1 MDTLE
6 RLETKISL
14 ILDKVKELEDKN
26 RELKSQNGALEK
38 ELKTCRLEMQ
48 RVKEENIELKNGF
61 KDKEILVKDKI
72 SALLGKL
79 EEVEAEIA

>member
-6 RLETKISL
+6 KLEAKVDL
-14 ILDKVKELEDKN
+14 ILGRVKELESKN
-26 RELKSQNGALEK
+26 ETLEK
-38 ELKTCRLEMQ
+38 DLKTCRLELQ
-48 RVKEENIELKNGF
+48 QAREENTELKTGM
-61 KDKEILVKDKI
+61 KDKEVKVQDKI

>member
-1 MDTLE
+1 LDTLE

-14 ILDKVKELEDKN
+14 VLDKVKELEDKN
-26 RELKSQNGALEK
+26 RALEK